1 MTKQHIEELINT
13 AQMAKLSVD
22 LTKKIISLIDLT
34 SLNETDDKAIIN
46 ELCAK
51 AITPLGAVAAVCVYP
66 QFVRQAKATLLNTAV
81 KVATVAN
88 FPRGNATAASVLT
101 EIEQAIAE
109 GADEVDVVIP
119 YQAYLVNRAESVQG
133 FLHACKQAC
142 QSAKLKV
149 ILETGVLQS
158 AELIEQASQA
168 AIQAGADFLKTS
180 TGKVAVGATLEAA
193 AVMLLAIKNAR
204 AECKS
209 VGFKASGGIRT
220 PEQAA
225 SYIKLAELILGENWV
240 SSATFRFGVSG
251 LLDAL
256 LNQPQAN
263 SAY

>member
-1 MTKQHIEELINT
+1 MTKQLIEELINT
-13 AQMAKLSVD
+13 AQMAKVSVD

-34 SLNETDDKAIIN
+34 SLNDTDDEIVIDK
-46 ELCAK
+46 LCSK
-51 AITPLGAVAAVCVYP
+51 AITPLGPVAAVCVYP
-66 QFVRQAKATLLNTAV
+66 QFVRQAKTKLLNTAV

-88 FPRGNATAASVLT
+88 FPRGNATQSMVLA
-101 EIEQAIAE
+101 EIERAVTE

-142 QSAKLKV
+142 RSAKLKV

-158 AELIEQASQA
+158 VELIEQASQA

-193 AVMLLAIKNAR
+193 ATMLLAIKNSR
-204 AECKS
+204 AEGRS

-225 SYIKLAELILGENWV
+225 SYIKLAELILGENWI
-240 SSATFRFGVSG
+240 SPATFRFGASG

-256 LNQPQAN
+256 LNQSQAN